1 MNFSAPAAPI
11 GTDDTK
17 LVWQS
22 VANRF
27 TEEQAC
33 LASFLAFETAE
44 ILDGV
49 KPGSLVNIV
58 NRKKPCGRN
67 LFELWHRFGNRIMGN
82 SPLRVE
88 LLRTRED
95 GLLLFFY
102 RTDLLYSRLASARV
116 RAFLSRAGYPPFT
129 TPRATIAELKRRME
143 YADFPHEI
151 GIFLGYPLK
160 DVEGFLGWSGLPFT
174 CQGPWKIYGDPAPS
188 LAVAESHRLCRHRML
203 ETLSTTCDP
212 FRCLTACA
220 SRPARPH
227 RSALH

>member
-1 MNFSAPAAPI
+1 MNSSTHTGGTSAEDNPVI
-11 GTDDTK
+11 
-17 LVWQS
+17 WQS

-67 LFELWHRFGNRIMGN
+67 LYELWNRFGSRIMRS

-88 LLRTRED
+88 LLRSGKD
-95 GLLLFFY
+95 GLLLYLY
-102 RTDLLYSRLASARV
+102 RNDLLDTWFGSEKIRD
-116 RAFLSRAGYPPFT
+116 FFTRAGYPAFS
-129 TPRATIAELKRRME
+129 TPQAAIAELKRRMKHSE
-143 YADFPHEI
+143 FPHEI

-160 DVEGFLGWSGLPFT
+160 DVEGFLGWSRLPFT
-174 CQGPWKIYGDPAPS
+174 CQGPWKIYGDPRLSIA
-188 LAVAESHRLCRHRML
+188 LAESHRLCRRRMIQ
-203 ETLSTTCDP
+203 TLSTATDP
-212 FRCLTACA
+212 LRCLADC
-220 SRPARPH
+220 SPPPGSH
-227 RSALH
+227 PPSLLQ